1 MRYVGIQQR
10 RIIKYMSTHPLGG
23 WPTKWVVGYRDGK
36 ILARLEEKGLIKSS
50 RSPTVR
56 WVLTDAG
63 REVASYIT

>member
-1 MRYVGIQQR
+1 
-10 RIIKYMSTHPLGG
+10 MSTHPLGG